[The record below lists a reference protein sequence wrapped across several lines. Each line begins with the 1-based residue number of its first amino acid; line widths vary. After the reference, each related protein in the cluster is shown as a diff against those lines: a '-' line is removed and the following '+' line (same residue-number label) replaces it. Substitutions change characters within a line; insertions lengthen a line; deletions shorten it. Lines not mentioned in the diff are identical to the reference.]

1 MEFRY
6 NNRHR
11 KIFTVLV
18 KYLCD
23 LVPDLL

>member
-11 KIFTVLV
+11 NIFTVLV
-18 KYLCD
+18 NHLCD

>member
-1 MEFRY
+1 MKFRY

-11 KIFTVLV
+11 NIFTVLV
-18 KYLCD
+18 NYLCD